1 MRLIKSALV
10 VSSLMAGAALG
21 MARSATALPLSPATG
36 GTALTAQLGQALPT
50 IQVRRRG
57 GGIAAGIIGG
67 AIIGGIIAS
76 QRPYNYDY
84 PPPYYYGYY
93 PGYYPYYPAYRP
105 YYPAYRPYYPAY
117 RPYGYVPSIDYCM
130 RRFKS
135 YDPVSMTYLGYDGI
149 CHPCP

>member
-76 QRPYNYDY
+76 QR
-84 PPPYYYGYY
+84 YY

-149 CHPCP
+149 RHPCP